1 MTVYVKTSELSS
13 GIIAM
18 TFNGRLTLGDQLT
31 DVECAIRE
39 HIVQG
44 QRKLV
49 LDFSGLN
56 YIDSAGIGVIVVCIG
71 LMKRAGG
78 RLAVAG
84 VAGQVKQL
92 LTLTG
97 LHPLLETYPDL
108 SSAQVAL
115 AGPARPSS
123 RAATC

>member
-1 MTVYVKTSELSS
+1 MTVYVKTHELARD
-13 GIIAM
+13 ITAM
-18 TFNGRLTLGDQLT
+18 TFAGRLTLGNQLT

-44 QRKLV
+44 LRKLV

-56 YIDSAGIGVIVVCIG
+56 YIDSAGIGIIVVCIG

-84 VAGQVKQL
+84 AGGQVKQL
-92 LTLTG
+92 LALTG
-97 LHPLLETYPDL
+97 LEPLLETYPDL
-108 SSAQVAL
+108 SSAQSAL
-115 AGPARPSS
+115 ACPFAPPA
-123 RAATC
+123 